1 VWDFPEWD
9 LRIGRRLVEMGGTE
23 KSGVSLE
30 EAFQELDRII
40 QKMQDR
46 EVSLEDSFLL
56 YEQGIQMLKLCNQKI
71 DAVEKKM
78 LLLNAQGEL
87 GPFGEAV

>member
-1 VWDFPEWD
+1 
-9 LRIGRRLVEMGGTE
+9 MGGTE

-40 QKMQDR
+40 QKMRDR